1 MNCILEDS
9 YQKKEYNS
17 IKEAMDSAVVM
28 WEYRTAI
35 PECIKKSNGTI
46 IKTEEDIF
54 EYYQKWWDSIYG
66 G

>member
-1 MNCILEDS
+1 
-9 YQKKEYNS
+9 
-17 IKEAMDSAVVM
+17 MDSAVVM

-35 PECIKKSNGTI
+35 PECIKKLNGTI